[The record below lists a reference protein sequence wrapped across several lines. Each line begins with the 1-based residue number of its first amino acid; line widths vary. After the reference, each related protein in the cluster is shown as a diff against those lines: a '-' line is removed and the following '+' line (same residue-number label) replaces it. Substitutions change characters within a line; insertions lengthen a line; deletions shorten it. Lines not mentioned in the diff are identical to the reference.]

1 MRLDPSCRSTVFL
14 VPVAVLALAASTS
27 PQVPPSSPAPGAPQF
42 PAGVELVSVD
52 VVVLDK
58 DGQPVPGLT
67 AADFTVRED
76 GAPQSIASFEAVRF
90 DESAPSAAVPGVVSS
105 NVEERVRPDR
115 SFTIVYDD
123 VHLTAIG
130 SKLAQ
135 AEVGKLVDTMAA
147 GDVMT
152 IVPTSGAP
160 WWTSR
165 MPGGRDDLKAY
176 LASLKPQKVKDQG
189 AGRLAD
195 WEAMQIH
202 YRRDPQ
208 VLAVVARRWYENG
221 LIAETTPKDASIARD
236 RDVDPGLAL
245 IRAKATEQYNRA
257 AQLAVASLDVVERV
271 AGALAAG
278 RGRKTVL
285 VVSEGFLYDSTRR
298 EYRDLVRAARE
309 ANAVLYFFD
318 ARGTLGADPPANEA
332 EFGRPIQD
340 EDRLSIVRNFS
351 HDAEGSES
359 VALDTG
365 GRAFKGTDNLADG
378 MEKVVRESRTYYLLG
393 FASSNT
399 KRDGKF
405 RKLEV
410 KVSRPG
416 VDVRARPGYY
426 AAGDDDKK
434 RKADPKALDPR
445 VRAGLDSPLLS
456 DGIPMRMTSYV
467 LGSGASGSS
476 TALLVADV
484 DLRAVAFESKGDRR
498 VGALD
503 TYVVVTPR
511 DGGDVKRV
519 EKRLDLAL
527 PPELL
532 GRLQKEGLPLLR
544 DFELSPGT
552 YQARLLVRD
561 ARGSALG
568 SVRHTF
574 TVPRADGLR
583 TSTPILTD
591 AVQSDGGRELPVPLA
606 RRHFASGSRLFYVF
620 DVYGA
625 APSPGGPGEV
635 RIGYVVRRGDATF
648 AESAPR
654 AVVAAADGSISQKLV
669 LPLNGA
675 PPGQYEIRLTVT
687 DAKSGTSFERRDA
700 FLVDPS

>member
-1 MRLDPSCRSTVFL
+1 MRLFQSLLSAFL
-14 VPVAVLALAASTS
+14 LLSLGGAAS
-27 PQVPPSSPAPGAPQF
+27 PQVSSPSPTPVAPQF

-52 VVVLDK
+52 VVVLDG
-58 DGQPVPGLT
+58 DGQPVSGLA
-67 AADFTVRED
+67 AADFTVQED
-76 GAPQSIASFEAVRF
+76 GVPQSIASFEAVRF
-90 DESAPSAAVPGVVSS
+90 EESAPSAASVGVVSS
-105 NVEERVRPDR
+105 NVEDRVRPDR
-115 SFTIVYDD
+115 SFTVVYDD
-123 VHLTAIG
+123 VHLTALG
-130 SKLAQ
+130 ARLAR
-135 AEVGKLVDTMAA
+135 EEIGKLIDTMAA

-160 WWTSR
+160 WWTSPL
-165 MPGGRDDLKAY
+165 PGGKDDLKAF
-176 LASLKPQKVKDQG
+176 LASLKPQKVRDQG

-208 VLAVVARRWYENG
+208 VLSVVARRWYENG
-221 LIAETTPKDASIARD
+221 LIAETTPRD
-236 RDVDPGLAL
+236 PTIRRDLDIDPGIAL

-257 AQLAVASLDVVERV
+257 AQLAVASLDVIERV
-271 AGALAAG
+271 TGALAAA

-298 EYRDLVRAARE
+298 EYRDLVRAARA

-318 ARGTLGADPPANEA
+318 ARGTLGSDPPANEA

-340 EDRLSIVRNFS
+340 EDRLTIVRNFS

-365 GRAFKGTDNLADG
+365 GRAFKGTDNLAPG
-378 MEKVVRESRTYYLLG
+378 MERVVHESRTYYLLG
-393 FASSNT
+393 FASSNA

-405 RKLEV
+405 RKL
-410 KVSRPG
+410 KVSVTRPG

-426 AAGDDDKK
+426 APGDEDKK
-434 RKADPKALDPR
+434 KKPDPKALDPV
-445 VRAGLDSPLLS
+445 VRAGLDSPLVTE
-456 DGIPMRMTSYV
+456 GIPMRMASYV
-467 LGSGASGSS
+467 LGSGASGSA

-484 DLRAVAFESKGDRR
+484 DLRAVSFESKGSRR
-498 VGALD
+498 IGALD

-511 DGGDVKRV
+511 EGGDVKRV

-527 PPELL
+527 PPEMLE
-532 GRLQKEGLPLLR
+532 RLQKEGLPLLR
-544 DFELSPGT
+544 DFELPPGA

-561 ARGSALG
+561 ARGAALG
-568 SVRHTF
+568 TVRHTF

-625 APSPGGPGEV
+625 SADARGPGEV
-635 RIGYVVRRGDATF
+635 RIGYVVRRGETTF
-648 AESAPR
+648 AESVPR
-654 AVVAAADGSISQKLV
+654 AVVAAADGSISQRLV

-687 DAKSGTSFERRDA
+687 DPRTGTSFERRDA